1 MPNIVFNVD
10 LLYRV
15 YLDEKDLDRLPI
27 IKEFIHKRLEGI
39 IPVGFFIEIQDLGT
53 IQVEPVIEGLGTTAL
68 LQNFIDRLKK

>member
-15 YLDEKDLDRLPI
+15 YLDDRDLDRLPI
-27 IKEFIHKRLEGI
+27 IKEFIHIRLLGI
-39 IPVGFFIEIQDLGT
+39 IPSTFLLEVQDLGGVE
-53 IQVEPVIEGLGTTAL
+53 VEPITEGLGTTAL